1 MHKDHRGVVVGV
13 SEAVRDELTKL
24 GEAAERS
31 QEGQRALVLAAALDD
46 RAGIQAGGLAST
58 DRRLGEL
65 MAEIRAQH
73 KKPEG
78 KTTLELLRGGAGA
91 TG

>member
-1 MHKDHRGVVVGV
+1 V
-13 SEAVRDELTKL
+13 SVHAATESELQTL

-31 QEGQRALVLAAALDD
+31 VEGQTALALAAALDD

-58 DRRLGEL
+58 AKQLAAL
-65 MAEIRAQH
+65 MEGLRARF
-73 KKPEG
+73 KKAEG
-78 KTTLELLRGGAGA
+78 KTTLELLRGGAEQ